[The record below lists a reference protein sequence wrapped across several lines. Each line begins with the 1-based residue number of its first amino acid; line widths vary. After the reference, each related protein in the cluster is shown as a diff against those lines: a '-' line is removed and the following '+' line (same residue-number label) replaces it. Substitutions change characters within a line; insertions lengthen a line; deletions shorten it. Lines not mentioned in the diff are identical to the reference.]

1 VLRPVE
7 ANDLLAARGEPPLI
21 SGASALELLRRPAI
35 SYTDLVSLIGPGP
48 GVNLHVAAQL
58 ETEVKYE
65 GYIRRQQQKI
75 QSLQKQESVKIPDGF
90 AYADITGI
98 RLEAREKLAKI
109 QPANLGQA
117 ARIPGVNPADIAV
130 LSVELAAWRAKEGRK
145 HTDDQ

>member
-1 VLRPVE
+1 MPP
-7 ANDLLAARGEPPLI
+7 AGEPPLI

-75 QSLQKQESVKIPDGF
+75 QSMQKQESVKIPDQF
-90 AYADITGI
+90 AYADIAGI

-109 QPANLGQA
+109 KPANLGQA

-130 LSVELAAWRAKEGRK
+130 LSVELAAWRAKEGEKTHR
-145 HTDDQ
+145 